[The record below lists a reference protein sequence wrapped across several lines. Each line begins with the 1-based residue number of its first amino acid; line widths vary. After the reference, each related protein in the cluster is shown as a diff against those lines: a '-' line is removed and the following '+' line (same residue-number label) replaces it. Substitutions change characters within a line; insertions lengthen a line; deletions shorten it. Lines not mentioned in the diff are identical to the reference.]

1 MTAPLLSNKAEA
13 NGPAIKH
20 TTISNRY
27 DSRSSTLDPAPSREL
42 PAWAILQ
49 IPTFGSPIW
58 VREWDNDER
67 IEDEDCSG
75 SSEDMKRD
83 DDIDGYRNKNG
94 WKVSSLTIHNI
105 I

>member
-1 MTAPLLSNKAEA
+1 MTAPILSNKAEA

-27 DSRSSTLDPAPSREL
+27 DSHPSRKL
-42 PAWAILQ
+42 PTWAKLQ
-49 IPTFGSPIW
+49 IPTFGNPIW
-58 VREWDNDER
+58 VREWDNDES
-67 IEDEDCSG
+67 IENEDCSG
-75 SSEDMKRD
+75 SSEDMKGD

-94 WKVSSLTIHNI
+94 WKVRSLTVHI